1 MGKALRESDIGVQG
15 MADYLGVTQHAGC
28 LIIHALRQ
36 TLCNAARMTD
46 LVTTAE
52 AARMADVVPS
62 TVTREVARGALTPSL
77 THPGTGAMMFE
88 RADVEEWVRSRTAQ
102 ASA

>member
-1 MGKALRESDIGVQG
+1 
-15 MADYLGVTQHAGC
+15 
-28 LIIHALRQ
+28 
-36 TLCNAARMTD
+36 
-46 LVTTAE
+46 
-52 AARMADVVPS
+52 MADVVPS

-102 ASA
+102 ASDLHATCPNHAPEKGHNGHEPA

>member
-1 MGKALRESDIGVQG
+1 MCPESSVR
-15 MADYLGVTQHAGC
+15 MMPE
-28 LIIHALRQ
+28 IHALRQ

>member
-1 MGKALRESDIGVQG
+1 
-15 MADYLGVTQHAGC
+15 
-28 LIIHALRQ
+28 
-36 TLCNAARMTD
+36 
-46 LVTTAE
+46 
-52 AARMADVVPS
+52 MADVVPS